1 MATTLLWPIIF
12 PAVMAIVLF
21 LIPAKIKVVREG
33 LAVLSSLV
41 LLYLGFSL
49 FSIKSLTLKTDWLGM
64 GINFDLRL
72 YQFSAFI
79 LLALAGFLFLI
90 TLYSAIKMKDHPR
103 SREYYG
109 YVFLAAA
116 FSNGAVLANNFIL
129 LVFFWEALLITTYAL
144 ITLGLKST
152 SHRTAVK
159 SLLIGGLCDFS
170 MIMGIGLVWASTG
183 TLTMSE
189 VHLEPHGLTAA
200 AFILMMIGAIGK
212 AGAMPFTHLDS

>member
-1 MATTLLWPIIF
+1 VANYF

-33 LAVLSSLV
+33 LSVLSSLV

-90 TLYSAIKMKDHPR
+90 TLY
-103 SREYYG
+103 
-109 YVFLAAA
+109 
-116 FSNGAVLANNFIL
+116 FS
-129 LVFFWEALLITTYAL
+129 
-144 ITLGLKST
+144 
-152 SHRTAVK
+152 H
-159 SLLIGGLCDFS
+159 
-170 MIMGIGLVWASTG
+170 
-183 TLTMSE
+183 
-189 VHLEPHGLTAA
+189 
-200 AFILMMIGAIGK
+200 
-212 AGAMPFTHLDS
+212 